1 MREREFDSSRRDDSS
16 FTAAVF
22 IEYLTIVAVVIM
34 PFTGELQSSCPLLTR
49 GRASGL
55 SRAFFVV
62 SLELPLR
69 LVPGLLQVFPD
80 RCVLPRSLSPDP
92 GNREEHDHG
101 HGRHQP
107 LDARVGFEV
116 PS

>member
-22 IEYLTIVAVVIM
+22 IEYLTTVAVVIL
-34 PFTGELQSSCPLLTR
+34 PFTGELPSSCPLLTR

-80 RCVLPRSLSPDP
+80 RCVLPVRL
-92 GNREEHDHG
+92 
-101 HGRHQP
+101 
-107 LDARVGFEV
+107 ARIQAAARNTTTATAAT
-116 PS
+116 SHSTLA